1 MGLNR
6 FVSGDYGRYADVK
19 SYFSCPEKIGKNNA
33 WLADSGAHIY
43 DGTLVRKVIS
53 RSLKKNKMAD
63 VLIVVSKLF

>member
-1 MGLNR
+1 MIRSLKARSAPKDQEIRN
-6 FVSGDYGRYADVK
+6 
-19 SYFSCPEKIGKNNA
+19 
-33 WLADSGAHIY
+33 LADSGAHIY